1 MQESLDVCCSWVLLK
16 TTNRTPSKSLH
27 FSPFTEPNSS
37 ATSMNVHQ
45 KTLSVQ
51 EQFSSKSQSPHMFL
65 HKLSTSLCTPYATA
79 RSVCK
84 SYIRL
89 EQMLGEQALSY
100 PCIRKSSSNSSM
112 SSEMPGFYLFENP
125 CTLDHNTP
133 RKYHSYKVFLSICAI
148 SSKELCSSF

>member
-1 MQESLDVCCSWVLLK
+1 MSAAPEFCLK
-16 TTNRTPSKSLH
+16 PQTEPPPKASIFPLSQNPTVQPQVWTFIKRHYQSKSSSVV
-27 FSPFTEPNSS
+27 SPRALTCSSTSS
-37 ATSMNVHQ
+37 A
-45 KTLSVQ
+45 
-51 EQFSSKSQSPHMFL
+51 P
-65 HKLSTSLCTPYATA
+65 PYAPA
-79 RSVCK
+79 QSVCK